1 MHGAM
6 PRATAFALAVLSL
19 AGPPLM
25 APTVVRAQTA
35 EHEPATDDGS
45 LDLMDEP
52 ISFTD
57 VIDAFDD
64 DDLFDVNL
72 SVGYER
78 LWEFGTI
85 QRQVPDG
92 SMDPSVADGRMS
104 QHWNDI
110 ANYELGRNQLNFG
123 LDVGI
128 FRDFAAYARLP
139 LILSDD
145 RSLSRVGGSD
155 PTDLLGAGAGNPP
168 LFSVPFQSPTRSGVD
183 YMVAG
188 LAWSITN
195 QHRDRYVP
203 TWMVMLEGQFNIGDP
218 MRACGT
224 GASTQGPTGV
234 PPGPLPPGMPDGTL
248 QCGNPSSNPTGSLN
262 PGVGRGYNSLRF
274 ETRSSYR
281 YESIEPY
288 AGLAFQ
294 IGWPGFSGS
303 QFLPQGNLQGYIN
316 QIPPILGRF
325 TVGTAII
332 PWEDREHYQRFVI
345 DLRVVG
351 DYVSEGHDYSPLF
364 DALGSSSNP
373 YLTNPNLEGQPFI
386 DAANPS
392 NESVAGLAV
401 VPFYG
406 LTDTQS
412 HGRFG
417 GTLTLEMQ
425 AARYV
430 RFSLASGF
438 LYSMPYVITQAD
450 ACNPNVSQD
459 GVSDQRLVG
468 TCRGGI
474 INPAHRPAIDL
485 PGQRFRVN
493 GLTQVDIT
501 ISVTAQF

>member
-6 PRATAFALAVLSL
+6 PRATAVALAALSL
-19 AGPPLM
+19 AALPLTIST
-25 APTVVRAQTA
+25 ARAQSSGEEQA
-35 EHEPATDDGS
+35 ADDGS
-45 LDLMDEP
+45 IDLMDEP
-52 ISFTD
+52 ITFTD
-57 VIDAFDD
+57 VVDAFDD
-64 DDLFDVNL
+64 DDIFDVNI

-78 LWEFGTI
+78 TWEFGTV
-85 QRQVPDG
+85 QRQVPDA
-92 SMDPSVADGRMS
+92 SMDPSVGDGRMS

-128 FRDFAAYARLP
+128 FRDLAVYARLP

-145 RSLSRVGGSD
+145 RSLSRVGNQD
-155 PTDLLGAGAGNPP
+155 PSGFLAADPGGEGNPP
-168 LFSVPFQSPTRSGVD
+168 LFSVPFRSPTRSGVD

-203 TWMVMLEGQFNIGDP
+203 TWMVMLEGQFNLGDP

-224 GASTQGPTGV
+224 SATTMGPNGAA
-234 PPGPLPPGMPDGTL
+234 PGTVPDGTM
-248 QCGNPSSNPTGSLN
+248 QCGNAFSNPTGNLS

-294 IGWPGFSGS
+294 IGWPGYSGS
-303 QFLPQGNLQGYIN
+303 QFLPEGNLQGYIN
-316 QIPPILGRF
+316 QIPPIQGRF

-332 PWEDREHYQRFVI
+332 PWEDREHYQRFTI
-345 DLRVVG
+345 DLRFVG

-373 YLTNPNLEGQPFI
+373 YLTNPNLEGQPFLSG
-386 DAANPS
+386 DPAT
-392 NESVAGLAV
+392 ESTSGLALV
-401 VPFYG
+401 NFYG

-417 GTLTLEMQ
+417 GTLTLEMR

-430 RFSLASGF
+430 RFSLATGF

-450 ACNPNVSQD
+450 ACNPNVSQTAVTD
-459 GVSDQRLVG
+459 ERLIG

-485 PGQRFRVN
+485 PGQRFRMQ
-493 GLTQVDIT
+493 GTTTVDLNIY
-501 ISVTAQF
+501 VTAQF

>member
-1 MHGAM
+1 MNGAW
-6 PRATAFALAVLSL
+6 PRAFKALLLALSL
-19 AGPPLM
+19 LALPSL
-25 APTVVRAQTA
+25 APGSARAQSDDDDEQA
-35 EHEPATDDGS
+35 ADDGR

-52 ISFTD
+52 ITFTD
-57 VIDAFDD
+57 VVDSFDD
-64 DDLFDVNL
+64 DDVFDVNIT
-72 SVGYER
+72 VGYER
-78 LWEFGTI
+78 TWEFATI
-85 QRQVPDG
+85 QRQVPD
-92 SMDPSVADGRMS
+92 SAADPMVDDGRMS

-128 FRDFAAYARLP
+128 FRDFAVYARLP

-145 RSLSRVGGSD
+145 RSLSRVGNTDAAPFLTAD
-155 PTDLLGAGAGNPP
+155 PAMEGLPP
-168 LFSVPFQSPTRSGVD
+168 LFSVPFRSPTRSGVD

-195 QHRDRYVP
+195 QHRDRHVP
-203 TWMVMLEGQFNIGDP
+203 TWMVMLEGQFNLGDP

-224 GASTQGPTGV
+224 SATTAGPNGTGTA
-234 PPGPLPPGMPDGTL
+234 GTL
-248 QCGNPSSNPTGSLN
+248 QCGNVSSNPMGNMN
-262 PGVGRGYNSLRF
+262 PGVGRGFNSLRF

-281 YESIEPY
+281 FESIEPY

-294 IGWPGFSGS
+294 IGWPGYSGS

-325 TVGTAII
+325 TIGTAII
-332 PWEDREHYQRFVI
+332 PWEDREHYQRFTI
-345 DLRVVG
+345 DLRLVG

-373 YLTNPNLEGQPFI
+373 YLANPNLEGQPFI
-386 DAANPS
+386 SGDPAT
-392 NESVAGLAV
+392 ESTDGLAV

-417 GTLTLEMQ
+417 GSLTLEMR

-430 RFSLASGF
+430 RFALTTGF

-450 ACNPNVSQD
+450 ACNPNVGQD
-459 GVSDQRLVG
+459 DVTDRRLIG

-493 GLTQVDIT
+493 GSTQVDLSIT
-501 ISVTAQF
+501 VTAIF

>member
-1 MHGAM
+1 MHGAT
-6 PRATAFALAVLSL
+6 PRATAVASAALSL
-19 AGPPLM
+19 AALLPWFAPLS
-25 APTVVRAQTA
+25 ARAQSTGDEQA
-35 EHEPATDDGS
+35 EDDGS

-52 ISFTD
+52 ITFTD

-64 DDLFDVNL
+64 DDVFDVNIG
-72 SVGYER
+72 VAYQR
-78 LWEFGTI
+78 TWEFATI

-92 SMDPSVADGRMS
+92 AGDPTVADSRMS

-145 RSLSRVGGSD
+145 RSLSQVGNTD
-155 PTDLLGAGAGNPP
+155 PSGFLTANPSMDPSQAP
-168 LFSVPFQSPTRSGVD
+168 LFSVPFRSPTRSGVD

-195 QHRDRYVP
+195 QHRDRHVP
-203 TWMVMLEGQFNIGDP
+203 TWMVMLEGQFNLGDP

-224 GASTQGPTGV
+224 SATTMGPNGSGA
-234 PPGPLPPGMPDGTL
+234 PGTM
-248 QCGNPSSNPTGSLN
+248 QCGNISSNPTGSLN

-294 IGWPGFSGS
+294 IGWPGYSGN

-325 TVGTAII
+325 TIGTAII
-332 PWEDREHYQRFVI
+332 PWEDREHYQRFMI
-345 DLRVVG
+345 DLRLVG

-364 DALGSSSNP
+364 DALGSSNNT
-373 YLTNPNLEGQPFI
+373 YLSSPNLEGQPFI
-386 DAANPS
+386 SDPPDPAT
-392 NESVAGLAV
+392 ESVSGLAV

-430 RFSLASGF
+430 RFSLATGF
-438 LYSMPYVITQAD
+438 LYAMPYVITQAD

-459 GVSDQRLVG
+459 SVSDQRLVG

-493 GLTQVDIT
+493 GTTQVDIT